1 MEEKDL
7 VKGWALSEPKRV
19 MSAQIS
25 IRLPVDVWVSVLAL
39 CNMFPG
45 RTRTQIIGDLLTS
58 ALERVRQNLSNEP
71 GEGERDAN
79 PGPYFGQRGRYEH
92 LIDVY
97 TKEFVQRGDWLIEGE
112 RRKAAPRLRRAA
124 PQATTKARAAEGTR
138 GDQPAR
144 QRGGPAGR
152 RKDRARP

>member
-19 MSAQIS
+19 MSQQIS
-25 IRLPVDVWVSVLAL
+25 IRLPVHVWVGVIAL

-71 GEGERDAN
+71 CEGEKDAN
-79 PGPYFGQRGRYEH
+79 PGPYFGQRGRYEY
-92 LIDVY
+92 LIDFY
-97 TKEFVQRGDWLIEGE
+97 TKEFIQEGEWFIEGE
-112 RRKAAPRLRRAA
+112 KRKAAPRQRRAA
-124 PQATTKARAAEGTR
+124 PQTTTKTRPTEGSR
-138 GDQPAR
+138 GDRPDR

-152 RKDRARP
+152 RKDRARS